1 MAREKNGAAQDI
13 NYNELPRHIRMRPY
27 YIIAPG
33 MLILI
38 GILIPFVTAII
49 LSLTNASYR
58 IPMERWRFNW
68 FKNWLS
74 FETVDGKLQ
83 LGGLI
88 ANPDFY
94 RAVFTTLVYAVSATG
109 SELLLGL
116 GIAFLLKKDS
126 RYCRILKVALMFPL
140 MVAPAIA
147 VLIWQLLI
155 SNSVGIIE
163 KLLNLFGLFNFPW
176 AASPKTA
183 MFTVVLIDA
192 WVNTPFMLL
201 LILAGIQSLPKSPF
215 EAAQV
220 DGASGWFTFKTL
232 TLPMLKP
239 FIYIAVLFR
248 LMASLQE
255 FGIIF
260 ALTKGGPGNTLMNIS
275 LTSYLTAFTYQQL
288 GKALPYLLI
297 LWLIV
302 NKSAK
307 FLVDKQRKY
316 AKEAAGM

>member
-1 MAREKNGAAQDI
+1 MGKQATGEI
-13 NYNELPRHIRMRPY
+13 NYNELPKHIRRRPY

-33 MLILI
+33 MIILI
-38 GILIPFVTAII
+38 GILIPFITAIL

-58 IPMERWRFNW
+58 IPMEQWRFNW
-68 FKNWLS
+68 FRNWLS
-74 FETVDGKLQ
+74 FDTYEGKLV
-83 LGGLI
+83 LGGML

-94 RAVFTTLVYAVSATG
+94 HALLVTIIYAISSTG
-109 SELLLGL
+109 TELLLGM
-116 GIAFLLKKDS
+116 GVAFLLKKDTAYS
-126 RYCRILKVALMFPL
+126 RILKVVLMFPL

-147 VLIWQLLI
+147 VLIWQLMI

-163 KLLNLFGLFNFPW
+163 KLLNIFGLYNFPW
-176 AASPKTA
+176 AASHNTA
-183 MFTVVLIDA
+183 MFTVVMIDA
-192 WVNTPFMLL
+192 WVNTPFILL
-201 LILAGIQSLPKSPF
+201 LVLAGIQSLPKSPF
-215 EAAQV
+215 GAAQV

-239 FIYIAVLFR
+239 FIYIALLFR
-248 LMASLQE
+248 SMAALQE

-275 LTSYLTAFTYQQL
+275 LTSYLTAFTYQQP

-302 NKSAK
+302 NNTAK
-307 FLVDKQRKY
+307 KIVEKQRKF
-316 AKEAAGM
+316 AKEAAGH